1 MAGDDRSR
9 SLDLDDDADAGQQ
22 GAGLAADG
30 LQLVALLAKRRVGV
44 EDLARLDVNVLL
56 LVFRVEDILHVDV
69 DAEHQL
75 LEVESLVDPQ
85 VQLGE
90 GIEPLAVEAAV
101 VVEQLVVG
109 VPRLDVAAPLHVVG
123 RIGRAADDTELGA
136 HVPVLGQRVGAAEGE
151 HVLVV
156 PRRGQVP
163 SALPPVLE
171 LAPHPGVGGDEGQ
184 SLVVIPASHQ
194 LGAIGPARG
203 GRGDRLVAQHAVV
216 RPFRGERDAVFH
228 RHGVIVVM
236 FVETLGRELEVGAR
250 AVFQSGA
257 RLVASDVAEVV
268 RPVHVV
274 ALVILEAQGGV
285 GRQFIIATDAGIGV
299 DIAEEPVGEREPG
312 RELVEEVAHALRVVV
327 GVRPEAERGGEP
339 LVVALVDGRGVE
351 TPFPKPQIRIVEDGL
366 GIGRE
371 DLLVGIV
378 AVLRVIHVAAEVQLD
393 ERQADGV
400 LRAELV
406 LDLVGVVAERQIVGR
421 ALVVIPV
428 FRVFV
433 VGLASA
439 DDNTVIIVTGVVLVD
454 RTQRIAFL
462 LDDGQVGEDVLVLFR
477 EALLVAGVEL
487 HVVDRSEAKDG
498 QLVLPV
504 ERVLHLELR
513 IGEGR
518 QEGQADQVEQEL
530 QVGAA
535 QGDLVG
541 GLVAD
546 RAVGGEAHLRGA
558 EDAAQ
563 GEFLLVAIFQF
574 EIEYGAERVALRGG
588 KGGGVE
594 VDLADEVGIQDA
606 DWPA

>member
-1 MAGDDRSR
+1 M
-9 SLDLDDDADAGQQ
+9 
-22 GAGLAADG
+22 
-30 LQLVALLAKRRVGV
+30 LAKRRVGV
-44 EDLARLDVNVLL
+44 EDLARFDVNILL
-56 LVFRVEDILHVDV
+56 FVFRVEDILHVDV
-69 DAEHQL
+69 DAEHQPF
-75 LEVESLVDPQ
+75 EIEGLVDPQ

-156 PRRGQVP
+156 PRRGNVFP
-163 SALPPVLE
+163 ALPPVLE

-194 LGAIGPARG
+194 LGSIGPARG
-203 GRGDRLVAQHAVV
+203 GRGDCLVAQHAVV

-228 RHGVIVVM
+228 RHGVIIVM

-257 RLVASDVAEVV
+257 RLVATDVAEVV

-274 ALVILEAQGGV
+274 AFVILETQGSV
-285 GRQFIIATDAGIGV
+285 GRQLIIAADAGIGV
-299 DIAEEPVGEREPG
+299 DIAEKPVGEREAR
-312 RELVEEVAHALRVVV
+312 RELVKKVAHTLRVVV
-327 GVRPEAERGGEP
+327 GVRPQAERGGEP

-351 TPFPKPQIRIVEDGL
+351 PPFPKPQIRIVEDGI
-366 GIGRE
+366 GVGRE

-406 LDLVGVVAERQIVGR
+406 LDLVGVVAERQVVGR
-421 ALVVIPV
+421 ALIVIPV

-439 DDNTVIIVTGVVLVD
+439 DDNIVIIVTGVVLVD

-462 LDDGQVGEDVLVLFR
+462 LDDGQVGEDVLVFFR
-477 EALLVAGVEL
+477 EILLVAGVEL
-487 HVVDRSEAKDG
+487 HVVDRPEAEDG
-498 QLVLPV
+498 QLVLSV

-513 IGEGR
+513 VGEGR

>member
-1 MAGDDRSR
+1 
-9 SLDLDDDADAGQQ
+9 
-22 GAGLAADG
+22 
-30 LQLVALLAKRRVGV
+30 
-44 EDLARLDVNVLL
+44 
-56 LVFRVEDILHVDV
+56 
-69 DAEHQL
+69 
-75 LEVESLVDPQ
+75 
-85 VQLGE
+85 
-90 GIEPLAVEAAV
+90 
-101 VVEQLVVG
+101 
-109 VPRLDVAAPLHVVG
+109 
-123 RIGRAADDTELGA
+123 
-136 HVPVLGQRVGAAEGE
+136 
-151 HVLVV
+151 
-156 PRRGQVP
+156 
-163 SALPPVLE
+163 
-171 LAPHPGVGGDEGQ
+171 
-184 SLVVIPASHQ
+184 
-194 LGAIGPARG
+194 
-203 GRGDRLVAQHAVV
+203 
-216 RPFRGERDAVFH
+216 
-228 RHGVIVVM
+228 M

-257 RLVASDVAEVV
+257 RLVAPDVAEVV

-351 TPFPKPQIRIVEDGL
+351 TPFPKPQIRIVEDGI

-378 AVLRVIHVAAEVQLD
+378 TVLRIIHVAAEVQLD

-406 LDLVGVVAERQIVGR
+406 LDLVGVVAERQVVGR
-421 ALVVIPV
+421 ALIVILV
-428 FRVFV
+428 FRVLV

-513 IGEGR
+513 VGEGR
-518 QEGQADQVEQEL
+518 QEGQADHIEKEL
-530 QVGAA
+530 QVGTA
-535 QGDLVG
+535 QGDLIG
-541 GLVAD
+541 CLVAD
-546 RAVGGEAHLRGA
+546 RAVGGESHFRSA
-558 EDAAQ
+558 EDATQ
-563 GEFLLVAIFQF
+563 GEFLLVAILQL
-574 EIEYGAERVALRGG
+574 EIEY
-588 KGGGVE
+588 
-594 VDLADEVGIQDA
+594 
-606 DWPA
+606 